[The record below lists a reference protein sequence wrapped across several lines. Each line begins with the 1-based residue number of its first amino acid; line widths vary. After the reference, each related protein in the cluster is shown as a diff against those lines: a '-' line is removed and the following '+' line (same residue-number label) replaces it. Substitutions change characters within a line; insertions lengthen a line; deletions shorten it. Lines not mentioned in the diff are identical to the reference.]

1 MLTTADEFN
10 QLLYKIQDQ
19 NAPSLAVLLP
29 STEHIYNVDLNSRT
43 IEAPEFVGIL
53 KDHLAETIFFKCPR
67 YFDNI
72 DLTNTVCI
80 IEYVNAVGTPFIWAV
95 PYYDVDTL
103 SVQDPSTGIDEPYIL
118 FPWTIE
124 QGATE
129 VAGTITFTMRFYRLD
144 DSGTI
149 LQYNMNLLPAQTT
162 VLNGLDPE
170 NSSLKYKEASDV
182 LANYAETV
190 LQYLKDAS
198 DIGVF
203 WIDL

>member
-1 MLTTADEFN
+1 M
-10 QLLYKIQDQ
+10 
-19 NAPSLAVLLP
+19 
-29 STEHIYNVDLNSRT
+29 
-43 IEAPEFVGIL
+43 
-53 KDHLAETIFFKCPR
+53 
-67 YFDNI
+67 
-72 DLTNTVCI
+72 
-80 IEYVNAVGTPFIWAV
+80 

-190 LQYLKDAS
+190 LQYLKNAS